1 MPSAE
6 NPPKAEQDQPV
17 GPDKSPGNDGRS
29 SDSNSLPGGASYPFG
44 HSTIGGV
51 SKGFPAPGG
60 QGLVRRRGT
69 PDEEAA
75 TEGGSQPGGEQ
86 QPTHE
91 AASASATPTVAR
103 TRRRT
108 YKRRQ
113 RPNVCSVR
121 MSDDELALVA
131 TAAKTAG
138 VTLAGF
144 FARAALSAARSPQA
158 SAAAIAGRREMVAE
172 LFAARR
178 HLGQIGNNLNQ
189 LTRAINSGAQ
199 PPDAQLDA
207 VLDAVHRASARVQ
220 GATEQLLEHT

>member
-1 MPSAE
+1 MTSAE
-6 NPPKAEQDQPV
+6 NPREAEQDQLVRPAES
-17 GPDKSPGNDGRS
+17 PERDHRSPGA
-29 SDSNSLPGGASYPFG
+29 NSLPGGASYPFG

-91 AASASATPTVAR
+91 SASAAPAAAR

-121 MSDDELALVA
+121 MSDDELVLVA

-144 FARAALSAARSPQA
+144 FARAALSAARDPQT

-189 LTRAINSGAQ
+189 LARAINSGAQ
-199 PPDAQLDA
+199 PPDAQLNA
-207 VLDAVHRASARVQ
+207 ALDAVHGASARVQ
-220 GATEQLLEHT
+220 GATDQLLEHT